1 MAVSD
6 AAEKTPEESRKE
18 KPIVRLPERV
28 QAAIHAQEEYSEIVI
43 GWVQLAIVVTLGTLY
58 LVAIVVGSNLVQP
71 HDFVKVFQTVLDG
84 VHGPTL
90 HLRVE
95 GCGDF

>member
-28 QAAIHAQEEYSEIVI
+28 ANLCFGGAKRNRLFMTATTSVY
-43 GWVQLAIVVTLGTLY
+43 ALY
-58 LVAIVVGSNLVQP
+58 LAVNGAKT
-71 HDFVKVFQTVLDG
+71 F
-84 VHGPTL
+84 
-90 HLRVE
+90 
-95 GCGDF
+95 